1 MNLSRFI
8 VTDKKLR
15 ENTVLHND
23 DATLYP
29 VNLMANVGLRDN
41 KRIYQITKQQR
52 QDCIYSGCTLCNACN
67 DVGNIEAIAE
77 ATQCIIQLG
86 QP

>member
-1 MNLSRFI
+1 MGIMMMPNLSRKF
-8 VTDKKLR
+8 DGKY
-15 ENTVLHND
+15 ES
-23 DATLYP
+23 AC
-29 VNLMANVGLRDN
+29 GN

-52 QDCIYSGCTLCNACN
+52 QDCIYSGNIPSNACN
-67 DVGNIEAIAE
+67 GVGNIEARAE

>member
-1 MNLSRFI
+1 MLYLAR
-8 VTDKKLR
+8 KL
-15 ENTVLHND
+15 D
-23 DATLYP
+23 P
-29 VNLMANVGLRDN
+29 ANVGLRDN

-52 QDCIYSGCTLCNACN
+52 QNCIYSGCTPHNACN
-67 DVGNIEAIAE
+67 DVENIEAMAE

>member
-1 MNLSRFI
+1 MMSNSYCKF
-8 VTDKKLR
+8 DGKY
-15 ENTVLHND
+15 ES
-23 DATLYP
+23 AC
-29 VNLMANVGLRDN
+29 GN

-52 QDCIYSGCTLCNACN
+52 QDIYNGRIPSNACN
-67 DVGNIEAIAE
+67 GVGNIEARME